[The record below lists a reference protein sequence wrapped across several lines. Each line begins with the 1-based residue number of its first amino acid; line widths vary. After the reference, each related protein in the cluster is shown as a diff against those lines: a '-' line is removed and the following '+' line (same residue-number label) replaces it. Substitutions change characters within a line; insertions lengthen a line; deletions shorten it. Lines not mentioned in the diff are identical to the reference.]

1 MLDVGNQGTVL
12 DVMVAVLSCLV
23 GYGEVGLF
31 LAERV
36 AEGKAVLEGNPYKK
50 WMQDYCG
57 EDFLGAVR
65 RGIAA
70 VEDAIARDPPN
81 KERLAHLTNVW
92 SECVRL
98 ERDFWSMGLNI
109 SW

>member
-1 MLDVGNQGTVL
+1 M
-12 DVMVAVLSCLV
+12 AVLSCLV

-31 LAERV
+31 LRQRV
-36 AEGKAVLEGNPYKK
+36 KEGKAKMEGNPYQR
-50 WMQDYCG
+50 WMEDYAG
-57 EDFLGAVR
+57 EEFMGAVR

-70 VEDAIARDPPN
+70 VESVAARECLSA
-81 KERLAHLTNVW
+81 ERLAHLTGIW

-98 ERDFWSMGLNI
+98 ERDFWTMGLER